1 MAKTKNVI
9 NAKKAATA
17 ESKDSEQPSEDV
29 VFLCVRCY
37 KPVKKICELCA
48 ARENGGV
55 AEDESVECECQCQR
69 EASDSSDNEEGGEG
83 KIIIAYCD
91 CEEPIPVQI
100 PNAESANAPNST
112 KASSNIHPSP
122 PLKPKKKQSS
132 KKSLMSFL
140 GYDAILLDSVNAGL
154 QNVPFNEVYVVAA
167 NVYGNVTAYVSSMYP
182 SVENIF
188 IENHNLT
195 TTGKSGGDLS
205 QVNTDKLKMMFE
217 ANLCLTRTDL
227 NVSAY
232 GDFIE
237 ELAGR

>member
-9 NAKKAATA
+9 NAKKPATA
-17 ESKDSEQPSEDV
+17 ERKESEQLSEDV

-122 PLKPKKKQSS
+122 PLKPKKKQSW
-132 KKSLMSFL
+132 KRSLM
-140 GYDAILLDSVNAGL
+140 